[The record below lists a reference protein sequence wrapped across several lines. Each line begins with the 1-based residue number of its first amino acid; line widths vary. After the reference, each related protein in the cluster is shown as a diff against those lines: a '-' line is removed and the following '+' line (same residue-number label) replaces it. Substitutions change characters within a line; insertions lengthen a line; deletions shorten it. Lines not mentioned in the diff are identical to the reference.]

1 MRVKRVM
8 IIISIIAVVLLS
20 LSGVIVS
27 VVVQIQLQMEK
38 FGVVFKHAHI
48 WNLYDLFPLSLIG
61 LMGIIPLWVKLEKI
75 DRKIEME
82 RRRKL

>member
-27 VVVQIQLQMEK
+27 IVAQIKLQMEK
-38 FGVVFKHAHI
+38 FGVVLEHAHI
-48 WNLYDLFPLSLIG
+48 WNLYDLFLLSLIG
-61 LMGIIPLWVKLEKI
+61 LIGVIPLWVKLEEI
-75 DRKIEME
+75 DWEIEME
-82 RRRKL
+82 MRRKL